1 LPAIKGDAVWQT
13 HRSGFIARKL
23 CSYRSGARAIK
34 KAPVREPFFFK
45 RTPYIF
51 G

>member
-1 LPAIKGDAVWQT
+1 MNDDALRQT
-13 HRSGFIARKL
+13 HRSDFIARKL
-23 CSYRSGARAIK
+23 CSYRSGAVVLAIK

-45 RTPYIF
+45 RTPYMF